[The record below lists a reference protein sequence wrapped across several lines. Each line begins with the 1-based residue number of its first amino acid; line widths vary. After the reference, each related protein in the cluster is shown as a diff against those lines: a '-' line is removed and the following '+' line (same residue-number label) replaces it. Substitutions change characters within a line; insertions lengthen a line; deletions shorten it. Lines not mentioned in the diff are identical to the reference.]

1 MTLPNE
7 KIDAGTPSAA
17 SGVPKQKKKRS
28 RRKKIF
34 YWLLIDATV
43 AVVVIALLL
52 YKPVHYRP
60 AIQSLTGSDPERV
73 HPYLSHDLGPQLYNG
88 AQSQQP
94 FDLMVSDQALND
106 AIAQFRWPRQ
116 TGGVVF
122 SAPEILFQ
130 PGRIV
135 LMGTANIETADL
147 VITVELKPLLDDAGR
162 LNLNVDKVKVGAMN
176 ITPLAKMVARKQYQ
190 ERLETVPVDTDDIRT
205 KIAGSLL
212 AGESFEPIFE
222 IDDKWVRLTDFSIS
236 QGKLEAK
243 MVPAAPY

>member
-17 SGVPKQKKKRS
+17 SGAQKQKKKRS
-28 RRKKIF
+28 KRKKIF

-60 AIQSLTGSDPERV
+60 AIQRLTGSNDERV
-73 HPYLSHDLGPQLYNG
+73 HPYLSHDIGPQLYNG
-88 AQSQQP
+88 AQSQEP
-94 FDLMVSDQALND
+94 FDLVVSDRALNE
-106 AIAQFRWPRQ
+106 AIAQFRWPRE

-135 LMGTANIETADL
+135 LMGTANIESADL
-147 VITVELKPLLDDAGR
+147 VITVELEPQFGDTGR

-212 AGESFEPIFE
+212 AGESFEPVFE
-222 IDDKWVRLTDFSIS
+222 VDDKWVRLKSFSIS
-236 QGKLEAK
+236 PGKFEATLI
-243 MVPAAPY
+243 PAKPL